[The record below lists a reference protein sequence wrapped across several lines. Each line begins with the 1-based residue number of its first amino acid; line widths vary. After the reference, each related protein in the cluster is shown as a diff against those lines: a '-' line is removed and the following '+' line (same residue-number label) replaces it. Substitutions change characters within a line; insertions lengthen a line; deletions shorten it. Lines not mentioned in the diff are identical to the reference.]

1 MPVTSDGKGR
11 ITVTYRIS
19 TECSNASARALDI
32 CLEQTV
38 EVTQDIITDKW
49 IGENIVGKIEELRE
63 IGENTFQVI
72 ISYAEEITGYNLS
85 GLMNLIYGNISLKRG
100 LWVESLDLPVSFMS
114 HFRGPR
120 SGRRGIRDRLGVH
133 HRPLLAAPLKP
144 MGKSPEALAKL
155 CYELALGG
163 VDIIKDDHG
172 LADQSFCPFR
182 ERVRLCMQSIRKAEK
197 ETGRTILYFPSLTG
211 EYEKMID
218 LYQWA
223 SEEGVG
229 GLLIAPFITGLD
241 FMRYIAENDRIG
253 LSVMSH
259 PALTGTF
266 FNDQCHGIG
275 HHLLLGTL
283 MRMAGADLV
292 IYPNFIGRFP
302 FTREIC
308 QSINAALAE
317 PLYHLEA
324 SFPVPAGGIS
334 LSKIPQLREAF
345 GNEIVFLVGSSL
357 FSRSDD
363 IVDNAR
369 YFLSMVE
376 SEENNLPLQER

>member
-1 MPVTSDGKGR
+1 MSSVEKGR
-11 ITVTYRIS
+11 IVVTYRIR

-38 EVTQDIITDKW
+38 EVTEDIIKDPW
-49 IGENIVGKIEELRE
+49 IGDHIVGKIEETKE
-63 IGENTFQVI
+63 IGNNTFHVI
-72 ISYAEEITGYNLS
+72 ISYAEEITGYSIS
-85 GLMNLIYGNISLKRG
+85 GLLNLIYGNISLKRG
-100 LWVESLDLPVSFMS
+100 LWIEKLELPLSFVS

-120 SGRRGIRDRLGVH
+120 FGTRGIRDRLGIH

-144 MGKSPEALAKL
+144 LGKSPEALAKL

-163 VDIIKDDHG
+163 IDIIKDDHG

-182 ERVRLCMQSIRKAEK
+182 ERVQLCLKAIRKAQM

-211 EYEKMID
+211 EYEKMTD
-218 LYQWA
+218 LFQWA

-229 GLLIAPFITGLD
+229 GILIAPFITGPD

-253 LSVMSH
+253 LSVISH
-259 PALTGTF
+259 PALSGTF
-266 FNDQCHGIG
+266 FNDPSHGIA
-275 HHLLLGTL
+275 HQVLLGTL
-283 MRMAGADLV
+283 MRLAGADLV

-308 QSINAALAE
+308 LSINNALST

-345 GNEIVFLVGSSL
+345 GRETVFLVGSSL

-363 IVDNAR
+363 IVENAR
-369 YFLSMVE
+369 YFLSLVE
-376 SEENNLPLQER
+376 SEEKNPPLQER

>member
-1 MPVTSDGKGR
+1 MEKGR
-11 ITVTYRIS
+11 IKVTYRIS

-38 EVTQDIITDKW
+38 EVTEDIIKDQW
-49 IGENIVGKIEELRE
+49 IGDHIVGKIEEIRE
-63 IGENTFQVI
+63 VGENTFQVI

-85 GLMNLIYGNISLKRG
+85 GLLNLIYGNISLKRG
-100 LWVESLDLPVSFMS
+100 LWVEKLDLPLSFVS

-120 SGRRGIRDRLGVH
+120 SGIKGIRERLGIH

-163 VDIIKDDHG
+163 IDIIKDDHG

-182 ERVRLCMQSIRKAEK
+182 ERVRLCMKAIRKAQK

-211 EYEKMID
+211 EYEKMND
-218 LYQWA
+218 LFQWA

-229 GLLIAPFITGLD
+229 GILAAPFITGLD

-266 FNDQCHGIG
+266 FNDPCHGMG
-275 HHLLLGTL
+275 HQVLLGTL
-283 MRMAGADLV
+283 MRLAGADMV

-308 QSINAALAE
+308 QSINNALSE
-317 PLYHLEA
+317 PFYHLEA

-334 LSKIPQLREAF
+334 LSKIPQLKETFGRET
-345 GNEIVFLVGSSL
+345 VFLVGSSL

-369 YFLSMVE
+369 YFLSLVE
-376 SEENNLPLQER
+376 SEEKKPPLQER